1 MSAILTILGRAT
13 RDPEMQQ
20 GKNSGTEYVS
30 LDIAVSQR
38 GQDGK
43 EETIYYQCYFNKFLA
58 ERLAKAGVKKGTGL
72 MIYGDLELHPFIYQK
87 GKNAG
92 QANAGPRINVKDWHF
107 VPSNRSD
114 SNTGHP
120 GANQNSQPNGGA
132 ATPGAAGNGSYPM
145 QGNPNGSY
153 QNQAMPGGYPQQG
166 MAPANG
172 AYTPP
177 ANGGQYQAPPN
188 GTGQPQ
194 SSYPPQGSYTG
205 MPNYG
210 GMPGSQPT
218 DGFQNVPEQMASQFR
233 ILNDVAA
240 EKVQEDCQTELTEE
254 LQKTANDIHYG
265 NAHAGIHVTIHR
277 LTSVSD
283 YLKNEYQTVAPPL
296 LRASKKL
303 QSTILPLLK
312 EEQQGGKQKN
322 LLFGKRLDSHALYK
336 TDGTIFTRTRL
347 PGEEKR
353 LAVALLI
360 DESGS
365 MGWGDRMTHARKTA
379 IVLYDFCKSLGI
391 PITIYGHSTDAGG
404 VALYS
409 YAEFDSVDNEDCY
422 RLMDMCDRNGNR
434 DGAALR
440 FVAEHLCTRPELQK
454 LLILISDGQPAD
466 YGYSGT
472 EAEADL
478 RGIKKEYEKRDV
490 ILFAAAIGDDKE
502 NIRRIYKDG
511 FLDITKLE
519 ELPKNMA
526 QLVKQHLK

>member
-1 MSAILTILGRAT
+1 MRNFLLRGPAGTGKTEGAKAIASALHLPYRCITCSANTEVFDLLGQILPDVDGKRTRLQRQYPSFQEIQLDPSGAYQKLTGNYDEEISAEDTYQKLIDTIFDEMHSYYKEHTSGQNFQYVDTILDENNPGVT
-13 RDPEMQQ
+13 
-20 GKNSGTEYVS
+20 YVS
-30 LDIAVSQR
+30 
-38 GQDGK
+38 
-43 EETIYYQCYFNKFLA
+43 
-58 ERLAKAGVKKGTGL
+58 
-72 MIYGDLELHPFIYQK
+72 
-87 GKNAG
+87 
-92 QANAGPRINVKDWHF
+92 
-107 VPSNRSD
+107 
-114 SNTGHP
+114 
-120 GANQNSQPNGGA
+120 
-132 ATPGAAGNGSYPM
+132 
-145 QGNPNGSY
+145 
-153 QNQAMPGGYPQQG
+153 
-166 MAPANG
+166 
-172 AYTPP
+172 
-177 ANGGQYQAPPN
+177 QYQ
-188 GTGQPQ
+188 
-194 SSYPPQGSYTG
+194 GSGYEHAAE
-205 MPNYG
+205 
-210 GMPGSQPT
+210 
-218 DGFQNVPEQMASQFR
+218 DLFR

>member
-177 ANGGQYQAPPN
+177 ANGGQYQA
-188 GTGQPQ
+188 
-194 SSYPPQGSYTG
+194 
-205 MPNYG
+205 
-210 GMPGSQPT
+210 
-218 DGFQNVPEQMASQFR
+218 DR
-233 ILNDVAA
+233 
-240 EKVQEDCQTELTEE
+240 K
-254 LQKTANDIHYG
+254 
-265 NAHAGIHVTIHR
+265 
-277 LTSVSD
+277 SV
-283 YLKNEYQTVAPPL
+283 V
-296 LRASKKL
+296 
-303 QSTILPLLK
+303 
-312 EEQQGGKQKN
+312 
-322 LLFGKRLDSHALYK
+322 
-336 TDGTIFTRTRL
+336 
-347 PGEEKR
+347 
-353 LAVALLI
+353 
-360 DESGS
+360 
-365 MGWGDRMTHARKTA
+365 
-379 IVLYDFCKSLGI
+379 
-391 PITIYGHSTDAGG
+391 
-404 VALYS
+404 
-409 YAEFDSVDNEDCY
+409 
-422 RLMDMCDRNGNR
+422 
-434 DGAALR
+434 
-440 FVAEHLCTRPELQK
+440 
-454 LLILISDGQPAD
+454 
-466 YGYSGT
+466 
-472 EAEADL
+472 
-478 RGIKKEYEKRDV
+478 
-490 ILFAAAIGDDKE
+490 
-502 NIRRIYKDG
+502 
-511 FLDITKLE
+511 
-519 ELPKNMA
+519 
-526 QLVKQHLK
+526 

>member
-1 MSAILTILGRAT
+1 
-13 RDPEMQQ
+13 MQQ
-20 GKNSGTEYVS
+20 GKIPVRNMFP

-145 QGNPNGSY
+145 QGKSQWQLPESGNALAAIHSR
-153 QNQAMPGGYPQQG
+153 G

-172 AYTPP
+172 AYARP

-218 DGFQNVPEQMASQFR
+218 DGFQNVPEQMASQ
-233 ILNDVAA
+233 
-240 EKVQEDCQTELTEE
+240 
-254 LQKTANDIHYG
+254 
-265 NAHAGIHVTIHR
+265 
-277 LTSVSD
+277 
-283 YLKNEYQTVAPPL
+283 
-296 LRASKKL
+296 
-303 QSTILPLLK
+303 LP
-312 EEQQGGKQKN
+312 
-322 LLFGKRLDSHALYK
+322 Y
-336 TDGTIFTRTRL
+336 
-347 PGEEKR
+347 
-353 LAVALLI
+353 
-360 DESGS
+360 
-365 MGWGDRMTHARKTA
+365 
-379 IVLYDFCKSLGI
+379 
-391 PITIYGHSTDAGG
+391 
-404 VALYS
+404 
-409 YAEFDSVDNEDCY
+409 
-422 RLMDMCDRNGNR
+422 
-434 DGAALR
+434 
-440 FVAEHLCTRPELQK
+440 
-454 LLILISDGQPAD
+454 
-466 YGYSGT
+466 
-472 EAEADL
+472 
-478 RGIKKEYEKRDV
+478 
-490 ILFAAAIGDDKE
+490 
-502 NIRRIYKDG
+502 
-511 FLDITKLE
+511 
-519 ELPKNMA
+519 
-526 QLVKQHLK
+526 